1 MASAAR
7 RAVTRVTLSGLSR
20 LLCHNSTRQTQSRS
34 FWAFNSASPVDSSSH
49 VEWDYR
55 GQRKALPVYNIVPY
69 IAVDAYVAPNA
80 VIAGAVDVWDASS
93 VWYGSVIRGDLNKI
107 SINFAANVQDRCVIH
122 AAKTSPTGLPADT
135 DIGKYVTVG
144 AFSTLRSCVIEDEA
158 IIGQRCVLM
167 EGSLVETNAI
177 LQSGTVLAPGRRIPA
192 GELWGGNPARFIRQL
207 TYDEVHGIKLLAEK
221 MRNIAKTHMS
231 EFLPYS
237 TAYLEAEKLKK
248 SLLLPA

>member
-1 MASAAR
+1 MARAA
-7 RAVTRVTLSGLSR
+7 SSKLSR
-20 LLCHNSTRQTQSRS
+20 LIWEDPNRQTQTRS
-34 FWAFNSASPVDSSSH
+34 FWAYNSASPLNHSGH

-55 GQRKALPVYNIVPY
+55 GQRKDLPVHHIVPY

-80 VIAGAVDVWDASS
+80 VIAGAVDVLDASS
-93 VWYGSVIRGDLNKI
+93 VWYGCVVRGDLNKI
-107 SINFAANVQDRCVIH
+107 SINFASNVQDRCVIH
-122 AAKTSPTGLPADT
+122 AAKTSPTGLPAAT

-144 AFSTLRSCVIEDEA
+144 AFSTLRSCVIEDEV

-177 LQSGTVLAPGRRIPA
+177 LESGTVLAPGRRIPA
-192 GELWGGNPARFIRQL
+192 GELWGGNPARFVRQL
-207 TYDEVHGIKLLAEK
+207 TYEEVHGIKKLAEK
-221 MRNIAKTHMS
+221 MRNIAKVHAS

>member
-7 RAVTRVTLSGLSR
+7 RAVSRVTLSGLSR
-20 LLCHNSTRQTQSRS
+20 LLCHNPTRQTQARS
-34 FWAFNSASPVDSSSH
+34 FWAFNSAAPVNSSGH

-55 GQRKALPVYNIVPY
+55 SQRRALPVYNIVPY
-69 IAVDAYVAPNA
+69 IAVDAYVAPNT

-93 VWYGSVIRGDLNKI
+93 VWYGSVVRGDLNKI
-107 SINFAANVQDRCVIH
+107 TINFAANVQDRCVIH
-122 AAKTSPTGLPADT
+122 AAKTSPTGLPAET

-144 AFSTLRSCVIEDEA
+144 AFSTLRSCVIEDEV

-177 LQSGTVLAPGRRIPA
+177 LMSGTVLAPGRRIPA

-207 TYDEVHGIKLLAEK
+207 TYDETHNIKLLAEK
-221 MRNIAKTHMS
+221 MRTVAKMHMS

-248 SLLLPA
+248 SLMLPA